1 MQTVPSPL
9 ARMLDPKGNTAIYL
23 LYAGARIAS
32 IIRKAGVDVA
42 GLVAGGAQLKLEH
55 AAEIALGRFILRFQA
70 RPPPPPRTLTYRT
83 LLPQTHHPRIAG
95 RGGEGP

>member
-42 GLVAGGAQLKLEH
+42 GLVAGGAQLKLDH
-55 AAEIALGRFILRFQA
+55 AAEIALGRFILRFQV
-70 RPPPPPRTLTYRT
+70 RPPPPPRTLAYRYV
-83 LLPQTHHPRIAG
+83 LHTHHPRIAG

>member
-1 MQTVPSPL
+1 
-9 ARMLDPKGNTAIYL
+9 MLDPKGNTAIYL